1 MKQVFKNFY
10 TDRLLSNLIA
20 ITFLVCFSYGQ
31 ANAQIEKGTIFL
43 GTSTSVTS
51 GEYDHML
58 GTTNSIGFSKSSI
71 KWGDNNDD
79 KEEYSVFNIAP
90 KLGYFITNNLVLGAN
105 MKFWVQNQDEYKTSI
120 WGIGPF
126 ARYYIT
132 NGKIV
137 PFVEAEATFGSYKE
151 TWESSY
157 SDGEDKESLT
167 TLSLG
172 GGVAFFINDYISI
185 DGMIGYKTTNMKDSD
200 SENDSEVTLNNFGFI
215 IGFTVIF

>member
-1 MKQVFKNFY
+1 MKKI
-10 TDRLLSNLIA
+10 IA
-20 ITFLVCFSYGQ
+20 IVVMVSFSYGIV
-31 ANAQIEKGTIFL
+31 NAQIEKGTVFL
-43 GTSTSVTS
+43 GTSTSVT
-51 GEYDHML
+51 GGNYDLVL

-79 KEEYSVFNIAP
+79 KEEYSVFNFSP

-126 ARYYIT
+126 VRYYIT
-132 NGKIV
+132 NGKTV
-137 PFVEAEATFGSYKE
+137 PFVEAEATFGSYKD

-185 DGMIGYKTTNMKDSD
+185 DGMVGYKTTTMKDSD
-200 SENDSEVTLNNFGFI
+200 SEDEDKTTLNNFGLV
-215 IGFTVIF
+215 IGFTVTF